1 MYFHNFEQLWPI
13 NHFPDNTIN
22 MASAQLIKKHSD
34 TYFST
39 EKLLM
44 QVLYQLLRLC
54 IFFSLFLLHIISKT
68 ISLVDQKISS
78 LYLYFINIET
88 SRSSNSY
95 RDYSLFVERKVSL
108 LFSLWPREESSRTR
122 LSTSVLLWL

>member
-1 MYFHNFEQLWPI
+1 
-13 NHFPDNTIN
+13 
-22 MASAQLIKKHSD
+22 
-34 TYFST
+34 
-39 EKLLM
+39 LM